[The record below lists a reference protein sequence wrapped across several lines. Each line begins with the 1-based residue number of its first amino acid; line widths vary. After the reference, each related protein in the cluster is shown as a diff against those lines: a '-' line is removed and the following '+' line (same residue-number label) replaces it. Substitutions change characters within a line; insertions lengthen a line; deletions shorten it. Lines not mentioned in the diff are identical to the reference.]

1 MGFLSRLLGKGKSE
15 SKSEPSAEQ
24 VTHNGYLIQPA
35 PMKQKGTY
43 FTAGYIYKDDESGVR
58 KEHYFIRAD
67 THTDYESACQHAV
80 FKAKHIIR
88 ESGDRIFSR

>member
-1 MGFLSRLLGKGKSE
+1 MGFLNRLFSKGKGKSE
-15 SKSEPSAEQ
+15 SEPKADQ
-24 VTHNGYLIQPA
+24 VEHEGFLIQPA

-43 FTAGYIYKDDESGVR
+43 VTAGYIYKDHDGGMR

-67 THTDYESACQHAV
+67 THIDYDSACQHAI
-80 FKAKHIIR
+80 FKAKQIIR